1 LETTKE
7 DPGTG
12 QGRRAVAEGVDLV
25 CPLGGDGTV
34 RAVGEAL
41 AGTQTP
47 MGLLPGGTSN
57 LLARN
62 LQLPVDSLENAL
74 KVAMNGQNLRIDVGR
89 LTVRRQAGD
98 PEPPAEQTGG
108 PPGPAPADLEEASVT
123 DEAATT
129 DSRSASGPTGSPSAE
144 QPAERT

>member
-41 AGTQTP
+41 AGTETP

-74 KVAMNGQNLRIDVGR
+74 KVAMTGQNLRIDVGR

-98 PEPPAEQTGG
+98 PEPPDEHPEGAPDQAS
-108 PPGPAPADLEEASVT
+108 PAPAEAS
-123 DEAATT
+123 A
-129 DSRSASGPTGSPSAE
+129 
-144 QPAERT
+144 